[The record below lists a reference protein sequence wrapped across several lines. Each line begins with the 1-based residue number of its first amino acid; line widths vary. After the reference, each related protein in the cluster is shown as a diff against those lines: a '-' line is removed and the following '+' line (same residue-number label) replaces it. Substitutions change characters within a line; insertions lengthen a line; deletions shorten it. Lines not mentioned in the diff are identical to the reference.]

1 MADSKITALTALTA
15 ADPAND
21 MIPIVDVSDTPPA
34 SGNTKRI
41 SINNILACSPSAT
54 LASATITGAL
64 TAGTTTLVAN
74 AAGYTGKVGINTAT
88 PAATLDIQGTTNR
101 LQVQSSSNGAYATWK
116 YIGKNSSGTA
126 VNFEQGLNIA
136 ADNAFE
142 LYDNQN
148 TQLVSRYISGVSGY
162 HSWFLG
168 GITGLTLNST
178 GNLVLKGGTAGATG
192 VGLTFPATQV
202 ASSDANCLDDY
213 EEGTWTGTIKGS
225 TTDPTTPVTATGRYT
240 KIGRS
245 VTVDIVFSG
254 VTTTGAV
261 GDISVTG
268 LPFAN
273 GSVAAVGSAGIGA
286 ILAYSGTL
294 TSVVDPSG
302 TTIFLVS
309 QISSSYASLATHV
322 AGASKNLLISI
333 TYSV

>member
-1 MADSKITALTALTA
+1 VGVT
-15 ADPAND
+15 
-21 MIPIVDVSDTPPA
+21 
-34 SGNTKRI
+34 
-41 SINNILACSPSAT
+41 PSAGRGAIQ
-54 LASATITGAL
+54 LSA
-64 TAGTTTLVAN
+64 
-74 AAGYTGKVGINTAT
+74 
-88 PAATLDIQGTTNR
+88 
-101 LQVQSSSNGAYATWK
+101 
-116 YIGKNSSGTA
+116 
-126 VNFEQGLNIA
+126 
-136 ADNAFE
+136 
-142 LYDNQN
+142 
-148 TQLVSRYISGVSGY
+148 
-162 HSWFLG
+162 
-168 GITGLTLNST
+168 
-178 GNLVLKGGTAGATG
+178 G
-192 VGLTFPATQV
+192 VGFPATQV